1 MIGVVAANPGGEKG
15 VNQVSSKYSVENK
28 LEQNPREQIIRQ
40 ILEVIK

>member
-15 VNQVSSKYSVENK
+15 VNQVV
-28 LEQNPREQIIRQ
+28 LGREQIRAKFTIREQIIRQ